1 MDKSDED
8 KALNKRVAAKEK
20 NIKLLT
26 TKYLELIS
34 KCNSATKNEMKNLLD
49 EILNEIDLIEIN
61 TLKAKNIQMFKEK
74 ERQLYLA
81 EQRKISDN
89 ITTAKEDIIKKK
101 KELYEA
107 KKHREYLIKCEEIAK
122 QINEFEPPKI
132 LNEKIKEVS
141 DENNKILKRKEE
153 FDKNLKNN
161 EEKIN
166 KILDIVLE
174 LNSNYPQNNNIN
186 NSNNNN
192 QNYNSASKK

>member
-89 ITTAKEDIIKKK
+89 ITHAKEDIIKKK

-122 QINEFEPPKI
+122 EINEFEPPKK

-141 DENNKILKRKEE
+141 EENNKILKRKEE
-153 FDKNLKNN
+153 TDKNLKNN

-166 KILDIVLE
+166 KILDIVSE
-174 LNSNYPQNNNIN
+174 LKSNYPQNNNN
-186 NSNNNN
+186 
-192 QNYNSASKK
+192 ASKINK